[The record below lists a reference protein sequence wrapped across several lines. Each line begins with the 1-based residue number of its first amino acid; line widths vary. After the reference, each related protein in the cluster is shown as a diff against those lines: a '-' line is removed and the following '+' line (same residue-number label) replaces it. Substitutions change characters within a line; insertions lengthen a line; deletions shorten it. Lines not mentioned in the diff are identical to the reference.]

1 MRTLTSSTGREE
13 AVTTRRSE
21 SADAPGIDRL
31 MGPSSRVVFGRVRV
45 LHLLEKANL
54 AVTLANGRGD
64 VVAHASLFD
73 HPVAGLVDQ
82 SEWETFLKENF
93 AAHQCTPLNT
103 LFLHLF
109 VAQSSFAPA
118 SLKEIL
124 RAAFNA
130 VPELDFICLLS
141 PNTGVL
147 EPALKE
153 TFEPLQHLTHPGP
166 QCSAFICHREQ
177 HCPPL
182 YASAQRVEDHDGI
195 MSLFQEPTNPRLAE
209 LPSGATLSK
218 ELAEAQGQN
227 HMAVCE
233 SDGVV
238 VGFISATCEVDS
250 DLLREV
256 DLRDF
261 DGGLRGSTGD
271 LAAPKHSL
279 LPLKRSS
286 DADFWFSS
294 QQEKPEG
301 ARTGSSPDE
310 SRVLQIRL
318 FVIDKDHEMSRPG
331 SGGGSRPEPAGRL
344 TLAPPGSPYRHLTS
358 QLLRSARLG
367 SVLPRAVV
375 RSLAALL
382 NCHSFCP
389 SRSTDFIPYVF
400 QRFPERHLCL
410 IAVPTA
416 SPELQ
421 LLHSF
426 ARLPCRGSDRPALE
440 PYVCHRS
447 GLSRSVAVRWA
458 VAADRPAVAG
468 LLTGLRRAEALLQ
481 DLDCYCE
488 TSRDLDGASLQA
500 LVAQVDGRVVGV
512 LIMEDEQE
520 LEYIRGHYNIENFI
534 YFSRHCRKEHAR
546 MRHFVLRL
554 PFQHLTKHLLKEAFR
569 LSHKSCLYHR
579 MYPPQRSQEEGCVQP
594 LEAVLT
600 CAVPVRPRRQIIY
613 PLEELGTNIPSRQIT
628 EEQAPF
634 GLSLMSRKLSLELKL
649 VVNSRV
655 VVVGASDTALAF
667 LQVLSSCPHLKF
679 NNLTLISTHG
689 FSSDRTREHV
699 GFLSTSHAYS
709 SRDLAQLPLP
719 PCVTT
724 VTGKMLG
731 ISRKSKRVRVSGG
744 RTLSYDYLVLCTGL
758 QYQVPC
764 PTGADLSQPITTSQ
778 LQNHARRR
786 YTGPAPSNLLTLN
799 DPEDCRAARAWLCA
813 HFVDGQGNNAVV
825 YGNSIDVFTAV
836 ETLQELGVQGRRI
849 HVALTV
855 PEAAATCFSDPQV
868 ERAVMAAL
876 EKAGVQVH
884 HDCLLAHINQG
895 EPQPEPLTAVS
906 FSTSGEPLHL
916 PCGVLLNLS
925 NRGVDSDAFQSIT
938 NCFLVFDNRLVISNS
953 FRTSDAAIF
962 GAGPLT
968 KFSLRYHSD
977 EWSHANFSSKEVG
990 GELAAAMLP
999 LLDPT
1004 AEGAELPPELERLV
1018 PLYHQAKIQGG
1029 KLPGGYHYL
1038 HVTKPSPTNPDAP
1051 AASHDEDIV
1060 TGEAEAGNYFR
1071 LRLDSYRLVEM
1082 LTCLSLM
1089 PLPVSNYLC
1098 LYGKHEQLLGQLTTS
1113 YQQALI
1119 TDLYSFFKQNW
1130 CLAIYLDRFSDFE
1143 QELQQ
1148 VPAS

>member
-1 MRTLTSSTGREE
+1 
-13 AVTTRRSE
+13 
-21 SADAPGIDRL
+21 
-31 MGPSSRVVFGRVRV
+31 
-45 LHLLEKANL
+45 
-54 AVTLANGRGD
+54 
-64 VVAHASLFD
+64 
-73 HPVAGLVDQ
+73 
-82 SEWETFLKENF
+82 
-93 AAHQCTPLNT
+93 
-103 LFLHLF
+103 
-109 VAQSSFAPA
+109 
-118 SLKEIL
+118 
-124 RAAFNA
+124 
-130 VPELDFICLLS
+130 
-141 PNTGVL
+141 
-147 EPALKE
+147 
-153 TFEPLQHLTHPGP
+153 
-166 QCSAFICHREQ
+166 
-177 HCPPL
+177 
-182 YASAQRVEDHDGI
+182 
-195 MSLFQEPTNPRLAE
+195 
-209 LPSGATLSK
+209 
-218 ELAEAQGQN
+218 
-227 HMAVCE
+227 
-233 SDGVV
+233 
-238 VGFISATCEVDS
+238 
-250 DLLREV
+250 
-256 DLRDF
+256 
-261 DGGLRGSTGD
+261 
-271 LAAPKHSL
+271 
-279 LPLKRSS
+279 
-286 DADFWFSS
+286 
-294 QQEKPEG
+294 
-301 ARTGSSPDE
+301 
-310 SRVLQIRL
+310 
-318 FVIDKDHEMSRPG
+318 
-331 SGGGSRPEPAGRL
+331 
-344 TLAPPGSPYRHLTS
+344 
-358 QLLRSARLG
+358 
-367 SVLPRAVV
+367 
-375 RSLAALL
+375 
-382 NCHSFCP
+382 
-389 SRSTDFIPYVF
+389 
-400 QRFPERHLCL
+400 ERHLCL

-758 QYQVPC
+758 QYQVQMENMSLHVRQPPVSVPHRGGSMLQVPC

-813 HFVDGQGNNAVV
+813 HFVDGQDNAVV

-1018 PLYHQAKIQGG
+1018 PLYHQAKIQALEPLIRSDAGRRRSSSEMQMCSEASPNSRGRLGSTEDGGVGRAEQPQTPSNHPTSADVGG

-1051 AASHDEDIV
+1051 AASHVALVLVLLLQDEDIV

-1148 VPAS
+1148 VPASS